1 MKSKQDI
8 HLAIAVLTMMTFKG
22 GTREQ
27 KRQSRKVCSAL
38 CWVMDYPSD
47 FDKFWEL
54 VKSKSLLED
63 ISQERLDE
71 IIKESVESVRGHDD
85 EGFSA

>member
-8 HLAIAVLTMMTFKG
+8 HLAIAVLAMMTFKG

-27 KRQSRKVCSAL
+27 KRQARKVCSAL

-54 VKSKSLLED
+54 VKSQNLFGD
-63 ISQERLDE
+63 ISHERLDE
-71 IIKESVESVRGHDD
+71 IVEDSVRTVMEEHDG
-85 EGFSA
+85 GFTE